1 MAYALLMR
9 RRCIQESESVGVW
22 PVRVVSEP
30 RAVATGSRTQ
40 CFHVRLVSERGCEYD
55 QLKTVEQLIR
65 SHPPPHAGCPRGDPA
80 PLAVLT
86 RSRFQRYW
94 FQSKDENV
102 SCQSNQFP
110 KVITQS

>member
-40 CFHVRLVSERGCEYD
+40 RFHVRLGSERGCEYD

-65 SHPPPHAGCPRGDPA
+65 SL
-80 PLAVLT
+80 PLSVLT
-86 RSRFQRYW
+86 RSRFQQYW
-94 FQSKDENV
+94 FQSKEENV

-110 KVITQS
+110 KVI